1 MKHLGISKIQ
11 HRELSSVSNGNMFD
25 EMPSWKC
32 SFQSPQTSQFE
43 ASQFHSLLIHGHPHW
58 FGSLEFLSFT
68 INELYFIIFALVF
81 KLKNSSFT
89 Y

>member
-43 ASQFHSLLIHGHPHW
+43 ASQFHSLLFHGHPHW
-58 FGSLEFLSFT
+58 LGSLKFLSFT
-68 INELYFIIFALVF
+68 IINEL
-81 KLKNSSFT
+81 
-89 Y
+89 